1 MCNSGAVRESVCNA
15 FFSVCFFRIVFL
27 EICHI
32 AAMLVSLQPKYML
45 LSTILL
51 ADVYIFSLASFVA
64 CMRMLKIKN
73 IVNLRQIGP
82 PAVQSYVCTGSCKN

>member
-1 MCNSGAVRESVCNA
+1 MCLSRP
-15 FFSVCFFRIVFL
+15 FFGMFLRIIFL

-51 ADVYIFSLASFVA
+51 ADVYIFSLASFVV
-64 CMRMLKIKN
+64 CMRM
-73 IVNLRQIGP
+73 
-82 PAVQSYVCTGSCKN
+82 